1 MSNLFLDLS
10 SSQAWQVS
18 AGAATK
24 ALIDAG
30 YQLTRLP
37 GRGRSNVYTAQKGAK
52 SELISVRTTRG
63 RKFAFPSI
71 NKGKAWLTL
80 DDVDSVVVA
89 AVNDRKNPETIEVYK
104 FDAAEV
110 RQRFSDAYSAR
121 TNAGMSIRDN
131 FGLWVSLDKDNRD
144 LPRSVGTGLGDEYP
158 PIAVY
163 SIGELVT
170 NERGAAS
177 SNSKRSQEKGWWT
190 EPSTI
195 AEVMQRAKQRI
206 SSLAGVEIDA
216 VKLDLKIE
224 S

>member
-1 MSNLFLDLS
+1 MASQRRCGDKGPNWRWLS
-10 SSQAWQVS
+10 AHKVAWTGAFERLYS
-18 AGAATK
+18 AK
-24 ALIDAG
+24 
-30 YQLTRLP
+30 R
-37 GRGRSNVYTAQKGAK
+37 AK

-144 LPRSVGTGLGDEYP
+144 LPRSVGTGLGDEHP

-163 SIGELVT
+163 SIDELVASR
-170 NERGAAS
+170 RGADS
-177 SNSKRSQEKGWWT
+177 SNSKEPRGKSWQT

-195 AEVMQRAKQRI
+195 AEVLKWTRQQI
-206 SSLAGVEIDA
+206 SSLAGVDAEA
-216 VKLDLKIE
+216 VKLDLRIE
-224 S
+224 Y